1 MKERRRNH
9 AASHRRLTAGV
20 FLSGVV
26 AFVLTGCGGDNG
38 SNAGADG
45 VVTEELRIAYSSQ
58 PPTLDPSAS
67 TAIGTRD
74 IARNAF
80 EQLLAMDSEGEL
92 HGVLAESW
100 EEHDDGSVTFV
111 LRDDVTFHDGSDV
124 TAEDVAA
131 SLRRGFELQPLGQQ
145 YFADAEVTV
154 DDEYTLTLTVPEP
167 TAAYA
172 DEQFYT
178 MNGSFVAEDN
188 PWYTDAG
195 LEGYGDPPDPAE
207 AERLLEEAGYDGE
220 PVRIVASQEYQHH
233 YDAAIMVE
241 QQPDGVFQ
249 RPGGCGCRC

>member
-26 AFVLTGCGGDNG
+26 AFALTGCGGDNG

-167 TAAYA
+167 MFITL
-172 DEQFYT
+172 
-178 MNGSFVAEDN
+178 
-188 PWYTDAG
+188 PLLAG
-195 LEGYGDPPDPAE
+195 PVHTPVMPAE
-207 AERLLEEAGYDGE
+207 IAEEAPPEGATEIIGSGPYQLIEWQADQYAHFEIFEDYVPKDG
-220 PVRIVASQEYQHH
+220 
-233 YDAAIMVE
+233 
-241 QQPDGVFQ
+241 PDEGVTGN
-249 RPGGCGCRC
+249 RSGT